1 MRVLAL
7 TFALSLTVLVGLD
20 AQGRSAAAAD
30 PRLILET
37 AKGIIEIRLFP
48 TDAPK
53 SVAHILGLAKRNF
66 YRGLRFHRVESTL
79 VQFGDPL
86 SRDMSRKGYWGSGGS
101 GNPIGVAELSKRLT
115 HKRGAVSLAHA
126 GAATIADSQLFIMKT
141 ASPGL
146 DGKHAII
153 GEVTAGMTVVDKIAV
168 TDLIKQASV
177 K

>member
-1 MRVLAL
+1 MRLLAL
-7 TFALSLTVLVGLD
+7 TLALSCAVLVGLD
-20 AQGRSAAAAD
+20 AQGRTGAAD
-30 PRLILET
+30 PRLIIDT
-37 AKGIIEIRLFP
+37 AKGTIEIRLFP
-48 TDAPK
+48 GDAPK
-53 SVAHILGLAKRNF
+53 SVAHILGLVKRNF
-66 YRGLRFHRVESTL
+66 YRGLRIHRVESSL

-115 HKRGAVSLAHA
+115 HRRGTVALAHG
-126 GAATIADSQLFIMKT
+126 GAPTIADSQLFIMKT

-153 GEVTAGMTVVDKIAV
+153 GEVVSGLTVVDRLAV
-168 TDLIKQASV
+168 ADVIKQISV

>member
-7 TFALSLTVLVGLD
+7 TCALSLTVLVGLD
-20 AQGRSAAAAD
+20 AQGRSAAAGD
-30 PRLILET
+30 SRVILET
-37 AKGIIEIRLFP
+37 AKGTIEIRLFAA
-48 TDAPK
+48 DAPK
-53 SVAHILGLAKRNF
+53 SVAHILGLVKRNF
-66 YRGLRFHRVESTL
+66 YRGLRFHRVEPTL

-86 SRDMSRKGYWGSGGS
+86 SRDVSRKGYWGSGGS
-101 GNPIGVAELSKRLT
+101 GNPIGVAEMSKRLT

-126 GAATIADSQLFIMKT
+126 GAPTIADSQLFIMKT

-153 GEVTAGMTVVDKIAV
+153 GEVVTGMAVVDKIAV
-168 TDLIKQASV
+168 ADLIKQVSV